1 MVPRNTVLVANSF
14 VARLFERSS
23 LQQPWVEVQDWWH
36 AEGRMH
42 TGDLERMSQGHS
54 LAGRA
59 GLAPHTDIRH
69 RERTEFARDLAQ
81 GLKHALATDPWHELE
96 IFASNPFLG
105 ELLAHLSPDV
115 QKTVRATHALDLT
128 ALPARDIE
136 ERWRKEFKV

>member
-1 MVPRNTVLVANSF
+1 MLPRNAILVANSF
-14 VARLFERSS
+14 VARLFERTS

-54 LAGRA
+54 LAGRS

-69 RERTEFARDLAQ
+69 RERAEFARDLAES
-81 GLKHALATDPWHELE
+81 LKRALTTDPWHELE
-96 IFASNPFLG
+96 IFASNPFMG

-115 QKTVRATHALDLT
+115 QRTVRTTHSLDLT
-128 ALPARDIE
+128 ALTAHDIE
-136 ERWRKEFKV
+136 KRWREEFRV

>member
-14 VARLFERSS
+14 VARLFERGS

-54 LAGRA
+54 LAGRT

-69 RERTEFARDLAQ
+69 RERAEFSRDVAH
-81 GLKHALATDPWHELE
+81 GLRNALAIDPWHELE

-105 ELLAHLSPDV
+105 ELLAHLTPDV
-115 QKTVRATHALDLT
+115 QKTVHATHALDLT
-128 ALPARDIE
+128 ALTAQAIE
-136 ERWRKEFKV
+136 ERWRTEFKV

>member
-1 MVPRNTVLVANSF
+1 MVPRNAILVANSF
-14 VARLFERSS
+14 VARLFERGS

-54 LAGRA
+54 LAGRT

-69 RERTEFARDLAQ
+69 CERAEFSRDVAH
-81 GLKHALATDPWHELE
+81 GLKNALGTDPWHGLE

-115 QKTVRATHALDLT
+115 QRTVRATHALDLT
-128 ALPARDIE
+128 ALPAREIE